1 VFLWLVVGGEG
12 DWRGSLSQRGELAEL
27 AELAIARNGGK
38 QTWTRGTTE
47 VKAQAQEGIGHS
59 NSYYFKRVSSLAVG
73 PANPNKTMPCLI
85 EQLILH

>member
-1 VFLWLVVGGEG
+1 MEGARRAGLVS
-12 DWRGSLSQRGELAEL
+12 WRLHELTATKV
-27 AELAIARNGGK
+27 AAPRI
-38 QTWTRGTTE
+38 QTRTTTE

-73 PANPNKTMPCLI
+73 PANPDKTMPCLI